1 MKEDDGSPRIVSLQL
16 GRAHT
21 DLQQHSESRIDS
33 PKRPKV
39 RSQTRSIW
47 VEQSGATAFV
57 FALIATG
64 IIAMVGLGIDV
75 IGWYRTDRAL
85 QNAADAAAVA
95 AARNGTSS
103 YDSEAKAV
111 AASYGFVDGN
121 NGITVTPLGNQ
132 TCPNGQTNCYLVT
145 VAMTAAPQFF
155 SQVVG
160 LPAPTLSSAAMAG
173 GAQTH
178 TYCLMALASSGTDPA
193 ILGNGV
199 PAANLDNCNIMSNT
213 GMTCNGHNTGATNG
227 DAHKTN
233 SGCGNTQNSNVPPI
247 IDPYKSLASNIPAD
261 TCGGSYPQEPSKKS
275 GSPLPSSNQ

>member
-64 IIAMVGLGIDV
+64 IIAMVGLGIYV
-75 IGWYRTDRAL
+75 IGWYRTDRVL

-132 TCPNGQTNCYLVT
+132 TCPNGVRRTVT
-145 VAMTAAPQFF
+145 W
-155 SQVVG
+155 
-160 LPAPTLSSAAMAG
+160 
-173 GAQTH
+173 
-178 TYCLMALASSGTDPA
+178 
-193 ILGNGV
+193 
-199 PAANLDNCNIMSNT
+199 
-213 GMTCNGHNTGATNG
+213 
-227 DAHKTN
+227 
-233 SGCGNTQNSNVPPI
+233 
-247 IDPYKSLASNIPAD
+247 
-261 TCGGSYPQEPSKKS
+261 
-275 GSPLPSSNQ
+275 